1 MEVSGVHSNRFVLLC
16 DHERWGR
23 YENELSTAHHDVE
36 HIGDGIDV
44 LTTCNREP
52 PLAVIIDMASGR
64 GRNNESLVAL
74 TNLELAWPIL
84 RCRAKPDGSLMV
96 ISTTPINRA
105 PLLTALEQIEAGD
118 PTWFRNDI
126 ERRKVR
132 VPVQIRAR
140 ARLASQEQWLLG
152 TILDLGAG
160 GCFVHTF
167 EPFEIGEAV
176 VVEIRDL
183 YSLPF
188 ELTGFVTWARTW
200 DQGTKLPGI
209 GIAFDGRGPIEHLV
223 DALMGLPLLQSF

>member
-1 MEVSGVHSNRFVLLC
+1 MQVAQVQSTRFVLLC

-23 YENELSTAHHDVE
+23 YEKELALAEHEVE
-36 HIGDGIDV
+36 RLDDV
-44 LTTCNREP
+44 LDVLKTCIRKP
-52 PLAVIIDMASGR
+52 PLAVIIDMASSR
-64 GRNNESLVAL
+64 GRNNDSLVAL

-105 PLLTALEQIEAGD
+105 PLLTALEQIEEGD
-118 PTWFRNDI
+118 SSWFRNDI
-126 ERRKVR
+126 ARRNVR

-140 ARLASQEQWLLG
+140 ARLANDERWQLG

-160 GCFVHTF
+160 GCFFHTF
-167 EPFEIGEAV
+167 EPFELGEPV
-176 VVEIRDL
+176 VIEIRDL

-188 ELTGFVTWARTW
+188 ELSGFVTWARTW
-200 DQGTKLPGI
+200 DQSTKLPGI
-209 GIAFDGRGPIEHLV
+209 GIAFDGRGPIEHLL